1 MLFKTGGDATTRENR
16 RIAQH
21 QLARFL
27 ITTGLLTGVAGM
39 PLMGA
44 LGEIYDLFADDED
57 DDFDAMMRKTVGEGF
72 YKGIINTA
80 LG

>member
-1 MLFKTGGDATTRENR
+1 MLFRQVGRYNRENR

-27 ITTGLLTGVAGM
+27 LTTGLLTGVAGM

-44 LGEIYDLFADDED
+44 LERYTTCSLMMR
-57 DDFDAMMRKTVGEGF
+57 DDFDAMMRKTVGEGSI
-72 YKGIINTA
+72 KE
-80 LG
+80 L